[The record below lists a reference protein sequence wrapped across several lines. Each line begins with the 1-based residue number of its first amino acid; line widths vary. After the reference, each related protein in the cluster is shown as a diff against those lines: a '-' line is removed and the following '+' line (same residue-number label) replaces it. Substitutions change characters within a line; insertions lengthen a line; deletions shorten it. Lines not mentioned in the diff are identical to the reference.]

1 MNDSLSFL
9 QIALRAATVAVVALL
24 LTACGSDEAPPALD
38 LEATSWSDIEARA
51 EGTTVNMAMWTGD
64 PAVNRY
70 MRGYVD
76 STLQVGYG
84 IDLTISSA
92 QGPQI
97 VSMLMTE
104 QEAGRARSEFDLLWI
119 NGETF
124 YQLRQIDALY
134 GPFLDA
140 LPNRRLLDLDN
151 RFINTDF
158 QQPID
163 GYEAPWGNVQFMLIT
178 DTTRVPD
185 PPRTRAELEAW
196 VQEHP
201 GRFTFDVTFAGMTFL
216 KALLIDIAGG
226 EEVLAGPFDE
236 AAYERYS
243 AQLWDYVRRLQPH
256 LWKQGETFPQGVA
269 QVHQLFATG
278 EVDFTMS
285 NNDGEVDNKVDQG
298 LFPETARAYVPD
310 FGSIQNS
317 HYLGI
322 PARSVD
328 KAAALVAINVLISP
342 EAQARKLRPTV
353 WGDGT
358 VLDRDALPA
367 PWPSRFAEAAAREHA
382 PSRASIQDRAL
393 AELAPEYMIR
403 LYDDFR
409 REIIER

>member
-1 MNDSLSFL
+1 M
-9 QIALRAATVAVVALL
+9 VVVWTLL
-24 LTACGSDEAPPALD
+24 LSACGSGEAPPPLD
-38 LEATSWSDIEARA
+38 LDATSWSDIEARA
-51 EGTTVNMAMWTGD
+51 EGNTVNMAMWTGD

-76 STLQVGYG
+76 STLQARYG

-140 LPNRRLLDLDN
+140 LPNQRYLDLDN

-158 QQPID
+158 QRPID
-163 GYEAPWGNVQFMLIT
+163 GYEAPWGNVQFMLIA
-178 DTTRVPD
+178 DTARVAD
-185 PPRTRAELEAW
+185 PPRTRTELAAW
-196 VQEHP
+196 VRKHP

-226 EEVLAGPFDE
+226 EAVLSGPFDE
-236 AAYERYS
+236 ATYERYS
-243 AQLWDYVRRLQPH
+243 AQLWDYIRRIQPY

-278 EVDFTMS
+278 EIDFTMS
-285 NNDGEVDNKVDQG
+285 NNDGEVDNKVNQG

-322 PARSVD
+322 PAHSVD
-328 KAAALVAINVLISP
+328 KAAALVAINFLLSP
-342 EAQARKLRPTV
+342 EAQARKLRPDV